1 VVNDKHCMLFPPF
14 FIRILKLHPHF
25 YPTCSPCLQSFSALR
40 PSSAGLFLG
49 IVSEVLPVLTT
60 TMKLRH
66 IFSNQS
72 EQQTPHRERK
82 YLSLIESPLEV
93 EEKNPRTHAGER
105 HQLNVQQSSKA
116 ENAPDTGTPLE
127 YSDTINGNG
136 SAKLDNQVAPLPP
149 TSSQPNN
156 PLQWSNNIDGGD
168 GSTQQDEKPHESR
181 REQRREQQPHF
192 RAHHEASSI
201 ELFYD
206 LFFVANLATFTTN
219 YPIDGKACK

>member
-1 VVNDKHCMLFPPF
+1 M
-14 FIRILKLHPHF
+14 
-25 YPTCSPCLQSFSALR
+25 
-40 PSSAGLFLG
+40 G

-72 EQQTPHRERK
+72 EQQTPHRELK

-93 EEKNPRTHAGER
+93 EEKKHRTHTGER
-105 HQLNVQQSSKA
+105 HQLNVQQSSEA

-127 YSDTINGNG
+127 YPDTINGNG
-136 SAKLDNQVAPLPP
+136 SAKLDNQVAPLLP

-156 PLQWSNNIDGGD
+156 PLQWSNYLDGGD
-168 GSTQQDEKPHESR
+168 GSTQQDEKLHESR

-219 YPIDGKACK
+219 HPIDNKACK